1 MAFLISLKGGEKV
14 KINVKGPI
22 VSDSEAWIY
31 SWFGI
36 DTTTPK
42 SINEALEKACS
53 EGVTEITVVINSGG
67 GSVFDASEIYTAL
80 KSFNGNVITQI
91 VGLAASAASVI
102 AMAGNKIEMSPTA
115 QMMIHNASNRAE
127 GDYQVMDENSAFL
140 QNVNKSIM
148 NAYISKTSKTE
159 KELKALMDATTWMT
173 AQQALEAGFIDA
185 VMFENTPSAVAS
197 FDSNPELVNGVL
209 PQSVIDKVRNELLK
223 NQSHSNVI
231 NSVEHSK
238 KEATN
243 KMDYTTLKNEHP
255 DLFNKVLNE
264 GIEQGAKNE
273 RERIQNIEEFAMP
286 GNEKI
291 ISNAK
296 FNSNQT
302 AAEVAMEIL
311 RNEKKIGR
319 NYLHNR
325 DEDAE
330 EIEEVEPSS
339 APDEEKK
346 KSEKEDEEVVENLTN
361 FFKKGG
367 TK

>member
-1 MAFLISLKGGEKV
+1 M

-22 VSDSEAWIY
+22 VSDSESWIY
-31 SWFGI
+31 SWFGM
-36 DTTTPK
+36 DHTTPK
-42 SINEALEKACS
+42 QVNDALETATTN
-53 EGVTEITVVINSGG
+53 GVTEITVLINSGG

-80 KSFNGNVITQI
+80 KSFNGKVTTQI
-91 VGLAASAASVI
+91 VGLAASAASVV

-127 GDYQVMDENSAFL
+127 GDYQVMDDNSAFL

-159 KELKALMDATTWMT
+159 EELKALMDATTWMT
-173 AQQALEAGFIDA
+173 SQQALELGFIDA
-185 VMFENTPSAVAS
+185 VMFENEPSAVAS
-197 FDSNPELVNGVL
+197 TNEQPELVNGVL

-223 NQSHSNVI
+223 NQSYSNVI
-231 NSVEHSK
+231 NSVKPQK
-238 KEATN
+238 KEETN

-255 DLFNKVLNE
+255 ELFNQVLNE
-264 GIEQGAKNE
+264 GIEQGTKNE

-296 FNSNQT
+296 FNSSKT

-311 RNEKKIGR
+311 RNEKKIGST
-319 NYLHNR
+319 YLKNR
-325 DEDAE
+325 DDDAE
-330 EIEEVEPSS
+330 KLEEVEPSS
-339 APDEEKK
+339 APEEEKK
-346 KSEKEDEEVVENLTN
+346 NSEKEEEEVVENLTN
-361 FFKKGG
+361 YWKKGG
-367 TK
+367 K

>member
-1 MAFLISLKGGEKV
+1 M

-22 VSDSEAWIY
+22 VSDSEGWIY

-36 DTTTPK
+36 DANTPK
-42 SINEALEKACS
+42 VINEALNRAS
-53 EGVTEITVVINSGG
+53 ADGVTEITVEINSGG

-80 KSFNGNVITQI
+80 KSFNGNVTVQI

-115 QMMIHNASNRAE
+115 QMMIHNALNRAE

-159 KELKALMDATTWMT
+159 EELKVMMDATTWMT
-173 AQQALEAGFIDA
+173 AQQALEHGFIDA
-185 VMFENTPSAVAS
+185 IMFENTPAAVAS
-197 FDSNPELVNGVL
+197 ASEHPQLVDGVL

-223 NQSHSNVI
+223 NQSFSSVI
-231 NSVEHSK
+231 NSADPQK

-243 KMDYTTLKNEHP
+243 KMDYETLKNEHT

-264 GIEQGAKNE
+264 GMEQGIKNE

-291 ISNAK
+291 ITDAK
-296 FNSNQT
+296 FNSNKT
-302 AAEVAMEIL
+302 AAEVAMDIL

-319 NYLHNR
+319 NYLQNR

-330 EIEEVEPSS
+330 EVEKVDPSS
-339 APDEEKK
+339 APEKEKK
-346 KSEKEDEEVVENLTN
+346 KSEKEEEEVVENITN
-361 FFKKGG
+361 FFKGG
-367 TK
+367 AK